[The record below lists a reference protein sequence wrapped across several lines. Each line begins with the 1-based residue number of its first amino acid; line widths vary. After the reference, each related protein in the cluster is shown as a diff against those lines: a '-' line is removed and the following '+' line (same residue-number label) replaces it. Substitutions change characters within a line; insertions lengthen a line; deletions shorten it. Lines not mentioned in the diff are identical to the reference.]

1 MEKESGAGQMLV
13 VGKIS
18 GCYGIKGWVK
28 IRPYTETR
36 DNFVGFG
43 VWYLARRG
51 EYQPIELDE
60 VKPQGRG
67 LIAHIKGVDDRTAAE
82 SYHGLDIAVPASA
95 LPRLPE
101 GDYYWRELQ
110 GLQVWCRRQDA
121 QGHVIGQEQ
130 ERVLLGIVDYL
141 IETGAND
148 VLVIKACAGSIDKQE
163 RLIPY
168 LPGDTVTRVDLAAGR
183 IEVDWFVDDE

>member
-1 MEKESGAGQMLV
+1 MKKESAANEMLV
-13 VGKIS
+13 IGKIT

-28 IRPYTETR
+28 IRPYTETP

-43 VWYLARRG
+43 AWFLVRRG
-51 EYQPIELDE
+51 EYHPVELGE
-60 VKPQGRG
+60 VKLQGRG
-67 LIAHIKGVDDRTAAE
+67 LVAHINGVDDRTTAE
-82 SYHGLDIAVPASA
+82 SYSGLDIAVPASA

-101 GDYYWRELQ
+101 GDFYWRELQ
-110 GLQVWCRRQDA
+110 GLQVWCRQRNA
-121 QGHVIGQEQ
+121 QEQ
-130 ERVLLGIVDYL
+130 ENVLLGVVDYL

-148 VLVIKACAGSIDKQE
+148 VLVVKACEGSIDTRE

-168 LPGDTVTRVDLAAGR
+168 LPGDSVTRVDLEAAR